1 MTMTWIWADL
11 HGFLVKNQV
20 VDERIEKIPQK
31 ISKTFMESGK
41 GLHPLV
47 ETNKSQP

>member
-20 VDERIEKIPQK
+20 VDERIGKIPQK
-31 ISKTFMESGK
+31 NFKNFYGIG
-41 GLHPLV
+41 
-47 ETNKSQP
+47 